1 MRLIPLGTGL
11 RASPN
16 LGIVNHGALGD
27 VIVWRQH
34 EFHAWWNGFEQMFEH
49 PLSRMFV
56 NAILD
61 SLEFKQILKPP
72 RGMFGKKRFNSE
84 LTQLCSSLGW
94 GKVAIDERSV
104 AHGVHPLLSVAF
116 CQYVVETYDQQ
127 RYKVRWTEPYPQ
139 AVQLEMEETA
149 SVPSPKP
156 SNHFPWSRNKENIN
170 FNTPSIEIEQ
180 HSHFDLRLEGERVL
194 IVPIDAFD
202 RFFSSCLPYTPNSH
216 QDWFN
221 YDGKHDATISNLLAT
236 IVKSIATMFLQ
247 SEQPVYII
255 DEASWEAYIHHY
267 LVERGWGKASEID
280 YDESTCELNAS
291 FVADKNL
298 PFTLGML
305 CGIWERAHGRTCRV
319 ELQQKNGIFFVKI
332 QSLLHYQNN

>member
-1 MRLIPLGTGL
+1 MRLIPLTNGL

-16 LGIVNHGALGD
+16 LGIVNHVVLGD

-34 EFHAWWNGFEQMFEH
+34 EFRTWWNEFEQMFEH

-72 RGMFGKKRFNSE
+72 RGMFGKKKFNSE

-94 GKVAIDERSV
+94 GEVAIAEQRV

-116 CQYVVETYDQQ
+116 CQYVVETYHQQ

-139 AVQLEMEETA
+139 GVQLEVEVTA
-149 SVPSPKP
+149 SMPSPKP
-156 SNHFPWSRNKENIN
+156 SNHFPWSRDKENIN

-180 HSHFDLRLEGERVL
+180 HSNFDLRIEGERVL
-194 IVPIDAFD
+194 IAPIDAFD
-202 RFFSSCLPYTPNSH
+202 RFFSSCSPYTPNAH

-221 YDGKHDATISNLLAT
+221 YEKIQNTAVSNLLAT

-255 DEASWEAYIHHY
+255 NETSWDAYIHHY

-291 FVADKNL
+291 LEVNKNL

-305 CGIWERAHGRTCRV
+305 CGIWERAHGRSCRV
-319 ELQQKNGIFFVKI
+319 ELQQKNETFLVKI
-332 QSLLHYQNN
+332 QSLLLYQNN